1 VGGSFLPYLV
11 AAADE
16 PEAAAYLDGE
26 GGLAGKWLAVA
37 NEQVQ
42 EIDPSFPGPLIGPY
56 DEFREAVREA
66 QESLI
71 FGDATP
77 DEALA
82 EAQSRIDQS
91 LPGYAEENF

>member
-1 VGGSFLPYLV
+1 VGGSYLPYLV

-16 PEAAAYLDGE
+16 PEAVAYLNGE
-26 GGLAGKWLAVA
+26 GGLAGEWLTIA
-37 NEQVQ
+37 NEQVRA
-42 EIDPSFPGPLIGPY
+42 IDPSFPGPLIGPY

-66 QESLI
+66 QESLV

-77 DEALA
+77 AEALA

-91 LPGYAEENF
+91 LQRYAEENF